1 MNTMT
6 TSFSFRSVVAAAIL
20 GALACG
26 LPTVGTAAEPTDPP
40 QVTVKFADLK
50 VSSPDGAAA
59 LYGRIHRAARQVCDR
74 FDGGDVRS
82 KMRMATCVYQAIAS
96 AVAKVD
102 QPALFAVYNA
112 HNGQPTP
119 IVLAASR

>member
-1 MNTMT
+1 MNIIT
-6 TSFSFRSVVAAAIL
+6 TSLSFRGALAAAIL
-20 GALACG
+20 GTLTCG
-26 LPTVGTAAEPTDPP
+26 LSTVCTAAEPTEPP
-40 QVTVKFADLK
+40 QITVKFADLK
-50 VSSPDGAAA
+50 VSSPDGAGA
-59 LYGRIHRAARQVCDR
+59 LYVRIQRAARQVCDR
-74 FDGGDVRS
+74 FDGGDLSS
-82 KMRMATCVYQAIAS
+82 KARMDACVHKAIGG